1 MTIIDARHGRTAS
14 EFLRGVVAAML
25 CAIAVVSGTS
35 TLRAQPP
42 PGSTPDGFVPVEN
55 LGTQEQI
62 PAAPLVLGAYAIA
75 WIAVFGYLWS
85 IWRRLGRV
93 ERELAEVSRRVAGGA
108 PR

>member
-1 MTIIDARHGRTAS
+1 MTLRDARRGRTAN
-14 EFLRGVVAAML
+14 ELLRQVAVAML
-25 CAIAVVSGTS
+25 CAIVVVSGPS
-35 TLRAQPP
+35 TLCAQPP

-62 PAAPLVLGAYAIA
+62 PAAPLVMGAYAIA

-93 ERELAEVSRRVAGGA
+93 ERELAEVARRTARGA
-108 PR
+108 PQ

>member
-1 MTIIDARHGRTAS
+1 MTNMDARHGWTAS
-14 EFLRGVVAAML
+14 EFLRRAVVAML
-25 CAIAVVSGTS
+25 CAIVVVSGTS

-42 PGSTPDGFVPVEN
+42 PASTDGFVPVEN

-62 PAAPLVLGAYAIA
+62 PAAPLVMGAYAIA

-93 ERELAEVSRRVAGGA
+93 ERELAEVARRTARGA
-108 PR
+108 PQ